1 MAYCINCQKQPL
13 LSENVFFFHFMLLF
27 FSNAK
32 QQKMWKATKSPN
44 ATEHLGGNRC
54 PLAESSVSDTA
65 SKGCSGQ
72 GKYSPSTSRALPVR
86 ASGSR
91 AAALRS
97 VLAPS
102 ASASG
107 LLIRMSITRGSS
119 LWIRVIS
126 KQTVFTHSVI
136 EKNLLPGLCTLCDGL

>member
-1 MAYCINCQKQPL
+1 M
-13 LSENVFFFHFMLLF
+13 
-27 FSNAK
+27 
-32 QQKMWKATKSPN
+32 
-44 ATEHLGGNRC
+44 
-54 PLAESSVSDTA
+54 
-65 SKGCSGQ
+65 
-72 GKYSPSTSRALPVR
+72 R

-136 EKNLLPGLCTLCDGL
+136 EKNLLPGLCALCDGL